1 MRSLSLSLFALLGA
15 CGASTSDPHAD
26 ATVRSRLQAGETV
39 LAISTADST
48 GTVSAARKSDGA
60 WVPGLT
66 DLRIDAGEVALSANA
81 DGTINV
87 ESIALDIGPIAL
99 PEELLGYPVELT
111 DIHIGLVAPAKVLVT
126 WESDDQA
133 HGSASLDLLLKW
145 SLKNHGTTSPL
156 GSPDFPP
163 VPVELSVVG
172 DGSAVH
178 AELRVSAPGELWK
191 WGNLMKLEDL
201 NLSLSG
207 DTP

>member
-1 MRSLSLSLFALLGA
+1 MRTLSFVSFALLGA
-15 CGASTSDPHAD
+15 CGATNSAPGAD
-26 ATVRSRLQAGETV
+26 TVRERLAGGETT
-39 LAISTADST
+39 LAISVTDST
-48 GTVSAARKSDGA
+48 GTVSAARKSDGT
-60 WVPGLT
+60 WIPGVT
-66 DLRIDAGEVALSANA
+66 ELRIEAGSLALSAGS
-81 DGTINV
+81 DGTITV
-87 ESIALDIGPIAL
+87 ESLALDLGPIAL

-111 DIHIGLVAPAKVLVT
+111 EISIGLVEPTKLLAT

-133 HGSASLDLLLKW
+133 HGSASLDLLLEW
-145 SLKNHGTTSPL
+145 SLTNHGTTSPL
-156 GSPDFPP
+156 GSPDLPP

-201 NLSLSG
+201 NLSLSS